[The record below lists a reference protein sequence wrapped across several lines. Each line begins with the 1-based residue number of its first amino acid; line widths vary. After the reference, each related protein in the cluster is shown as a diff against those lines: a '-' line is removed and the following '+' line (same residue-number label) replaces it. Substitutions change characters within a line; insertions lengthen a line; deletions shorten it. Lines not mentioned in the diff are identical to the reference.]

1 MSVEIRR
8 LGRTYLNF
16 RRRPAGNYT
25 RRQMS
30 AAAAYTMFSHAEF
43 ENYLEGWVIEIVNFA
58 EVERNAGRVTRP
70 LAHLCTFHKGT
81 GEVTKIPQGD
91 IWSEQFVQAI
101 KQHREIINKNHG
113 IKEKNVCKLFAPIGF
128 DVRRIDP
135 ILIADL
141 DAFGT
146 LRGDHAHRS
155 HQMQV
160 GITFDPFDRQAKAVS
175 VVASLANFD
184 NELLNY
190 RASF

>member
-25 RRQMS
+25 GRQMS

-113 IKEKNVCKLFAPIGF
+113 IKENWSYQINSIRCGIVLIRCLPFIPTCMNKILQRHVNLIQMSIPIKS
-128 DVRRIDP
+128 
-135 ILIADL
+135 
-141 DAFGT
+141 T
-146 LRGDHAHRS
+146 
-155 HQMQV
+155 
-160 GITFDPFDRQAKAVS
+160 
-175 VVASLANFD
+175 
-184 NELLNY
+184 
-190 RASF
+190 